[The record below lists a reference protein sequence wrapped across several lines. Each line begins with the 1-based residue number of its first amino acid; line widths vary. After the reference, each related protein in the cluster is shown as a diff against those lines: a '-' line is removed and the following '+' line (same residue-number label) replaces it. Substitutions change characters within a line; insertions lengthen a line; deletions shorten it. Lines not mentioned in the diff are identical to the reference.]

1 MGFINQLITGRVH
14 IVFTNDLPMNMV
26 MLYSYVELPEV
37 LSHLFVNSYI
47 VACIKQGRGALL

>member
-14 IVFTNDLPMNMV
+14 VVFTNDLPMNMV

-37 LSHLFVNSYI
+37 LSHLFVNSHI
-47 VACIKQGRGALL
+47 VACIKQGRGAFL